1 LEAVEGAAG
10 SLPIIDDDL
19 VVGGVPIVL
28 RLLGDGVVTGG
39 DQGAVHDQHGVR
51 AEPLVLLEG
60 ECGAEVVDDAV
71 GSRLRHPEQQ
81 RQLPQRE
88 VGPPVR
94 GDEQDPVLQ
103 RQPPGPT
110 LTDRVRALAP
120 QHRDQ
125 LAELTWTQTGDRGY
139 PGRLRRRDHTRHI
152 KIISPV
158 TSSYGTS
165 HSTGLTPTHRPIAIR
180 GPQYAG
186 DPSSR

>member
-1 LEAVEGAAG
+1 MEAVERAAG
-10 SLPIIDDDL
+10 SLPVIDGDL

-51 AEPLVLLEG
+51 AEPLALLEG

-71 GSRLRHPEQQ
+71 GSRLRHPEQR

-94 GDEQDPVLQ
+94 GDEQDAVLQ
-103 RQPPGPT
+103 RQAPGPP

-120 QHRDQ
+120 QRRDQ
-125 LAELTWTQTGDRGY
+125 LTELTWTQAGDRGY
-139 PGRLRRRDHTRHI
+139 PGRPRRRDHTRHI
-152 KIISPV
+152 KIISLV
-158 TSSYGTS
+158 TSS
-165 HSTGLTPTHRPIAIR
+165 
-180 GPQYAG
+180 
-186 DPSSR
+186 